1 MKCHSLDVK
10 WKEFM
15 INVVAKTVVLVVLID
30 DINHNQVIWFHV
42 KI

>member
-30 DINHNQVIWFHV
+30 VINHNQVIWFHV